1 VIVAGVTLKLR
12 VKGTVTVRA
21 CGAEVPPGPVA
32 VMVYVVGAV
41 TGGFAEPE
49 AGIVTPSSV
58 GATGGLI
65 VTEVAFVV
73 AQVMVVV

>member
-1 VIVAGVTLKLR
+1 MVAGVTLKLR
-12 VKGTVTVRA
+12 LNGTLTVSV
-21 CGAEVPPGPVA
+21 CGAEEPPGPVA
-32 VMVYVVGAV
+32 VMVNVVVVV

-49 AGIVTPSSV
+49 VGRVIPSSV

-73 AQVMVVV
+73 AHVMVVV